1 MKKLI
6 FAACAA
12 MVLVFGSC
20 QKSPKQQALDL
31 INATI
36 EKAEK
41 AQSMDELNTAMTSMY
56 SQLDSIVKVNPDLGK
71 QMDDDVEL
79 LEAKNN
85 VAQANLKTS
94 QKLLNNAPVTAEQ
107 PAEQP
112 AEPAAPATE
121 NTAE

>member
-12 MVLVFGSC
+12 MVLFFGSC

-107 PAEQP
+107 PAE
-112 AEPAAPATE
+112 PAAPATE

>member
-1 MKKLI
+1 MKKLLL
-6 FAACAA
+6 AACAA
-12 MVLVFGSC
+12 TVLAFGSC

-31 INATI
+31 INATT

-41 AQSMDELNTAMTSMY
+41 AQSMDELNSAMKSMY
-56 SQLDSIVKVNPDLGK
+56 SQLDSMVKENPDLGK
-71 QMDDDVEL
+71 QMVDDEEL
-79 LEAKNN
+79 LEANNN

-107 PAEQP
+107 PAE
-112 AEPAAPATE
+112 PAAPATE